1 LQVTWTPWSRW
12 ELEDYLSPRCDEEA
26 DEWLYEGPLIFFHII
41 EMHYPMRV
49 YRQFG
54 RLQGI
59 PPLYSTN
66 AQLHGY
72 DGNMFILLKRL
83 ISNAIWQCRID
94 RRLRTTQKNWALT
107 HDQYLNRWYNRTPR
121 QINQIPTHHPGRWM
135 EYLQWLQRST
145 RTHLMVPYTNMPADA
160 ADEDD
165 IADAFDDAQRRQTQ
179 LLRAPLNRY
188 VVSTLHLYSKTR

>member
-1 LQVTWTPWSRW
+1 
-12 ELEDYLSPRCDEEA
+12 
-26 DEWLYEGPLIFFHII
+26 
-41 EMHYPMRV
+41 MHYPFRV

-72 DGNMFILLKRL
+72 DANMFILLKCL

-94 RRLRTTQKNWALT
+94 RRLRTTQKDWAVT
-107 HDQYLNRWYNRTPR
+107 HEPHLLNWYNRHPR
-121 QINQIPTHHPGRWM
+121 HLNELPQHHPARWM

-160 ADEDD
+160 AGEDD
-165 IADAFDDAQRRQTQ
+165 IADAFDDAQRVQTQ

-188 VVSTLHLYSKTR
+188 VVSTLHLHPQAR